1 MYHKKVP
8 DQSYLYLLLYGDDML
23 IAAKEM
29 AEKLLD
35 NMKSR
40 KKYTHLDV
48 PKTSAITRGLVDVK
62 RKRKEEKKR

>member
-1 MYHKKVP
+1 
-8 DQSYLYLLLYGDDML
+8 ML

-62 RKRKEEKKR
+62 RKRKEEKVVEYFLPTG

>member
-1 MYHKKVP
+1 
-8 DQSYLYLLLYGDDML
+8 ML